1 VVTAKKH
8 AAAAWGG
15 GRYDA
20 VQSSPARAGSV
31 FSKPHRRQRGFLIW
45 DYFGYLG
52 RSGLRTTMQA
62 MVLQSLLLCRD
73 PGTVRVFRRALDDL
87 GIAVEVAAAAKSAL
101 ELLDR
106 NKFDAIIVDCD
117 DVAGGA
123 EVLAAVQQ
131 SPSNKRAIV
140 VAVIN
145 GATNMRAAFEMGA
158 HFALDKPVTL
168 ERAVRSLRAAHG
180 FMITEHRRYFRH
192 AVDTQAYLT
201 FGVVKRLAC
210 KITNISDGGMAVA
223 LSEQI
228 SPSWT
233 VEVRFELPGIP
244 QTLEVKGEF
253 AWSDGK
259 GIAGIRFI
267 YIPNESKRVLGKWLA
282 ERIEHVEAGPGK
294 GNGRHSL
301 AI

>member
-1 VVTAKKH
+1 
-8 AAAAWGG
+8 
-15 GRYDA
+15 
-20 VQSSPARAGSV
+20 
-31 FSKPHRRQRGFLIW
+31 
-45 DYFGYLG
+45 
-52 RSGLRTTMQA
+52 MQA

-73 PGTVRVFRRALDDL
+73 PGAVGAFRRALDDL
-87 GIAVEVAAAAKSAL
+87 GIAVEVAAAAEPAL

-123 EVLAAVQQ
+123 GVLTAVQQ

-140 VAVIN
+140 IAVIN

-223 LSEQI
+223 LREQI

-233 VEVRFELPGIP
+233 VEARF
-244 QTLEVKGEF
+244 
-253 AWSDGK
+253 DC
-259 GIAGIRFI
+259 
-267 YIPNESKRVLGKWLA
+267 LA
-282 ERIEHVEAGPGK
+282 SPRPWK
-294 GNGRHSL
+294 
-301 AI
+301 

>member
-1 VVTAKKH
+1 
-8 AAAAWGG
+8 
-15 GRYDA
+15 
-20 VQSSPARAGSV
+20 
-31 FSKPHRRQRGFLIW
+31 
-45 DYFGYLG
+45 
-52 RSGLRTTMQA
+52 MQA
-62 MVLQSLLLCRD
+62 MVLQSLLLFRD

-87 GIAVEVAAAAKSAL
+87 GIAVEVATTAESML
-101 ELLDR
+101 DLLDS
-106 NKFDAIIVDCD
+106 NKFDAIVVDCD
-117 DVAGGA
+117 DVAGGT
-123 EVLAAVQQ
+123 ELLTSVQQ

-140 VAVIN
+140 IAVIN
-145 GATNMRAAFEMGA
+145 GTTNMRAAFEMGA

-192 AVDTQAYLT
+192 AVDAQAYLT

-228 SPSWT
+228 SPSWV

-244 QTLEVKGEF
+244 HTLEVKGEF

-259 GIAGIRFI
+259 GIADIRFV
-267 YIPNESKRVLGKWLA
+267 YIPNESKKVLGKWLA
-282 ERIEHVEAGPGK
+282 ERIENVEAGPGK
-294 GNGRHSL
+294 GSGRHSL

>member
-1 VVTAKKH
+1 
-8 AAAAWGG
+8 
-15 GRYDA
+15 
-20 VQSSPARAGSV
+20 
-31 FSKPHRRQRGFLIW
+31 
-45 DYFGYLG
+45 
-52 RSGLRTTMQA
+52 MQA

-87 GIAVEVAAAAKSAL
+87 GIAVEVATTAESML

-123 EVLAAVQQ
+123 EVLTSVQQ

-140 VAVIN
+140 IAVIN
-145 GATNMRAAFEMGA
+145 GTTNMRAAFEMGA

-192 AVDTQAYLT
+192 AVDSQAYLT

-233 VEVRFELPGIP
+233 VEVRFELPGAP

-267 YIPNESKRVLGKWLA
+267 YIPNESKKVLGKWLA
-282 ERIEHVEAGPGK
+282 ERTEDVEAGPGK

>member
-1 VVTAKKH
+1 
-8 AAAAWGG
+8 
-15 GRYDA
+15 
-20 VQSSPARAGSV
+20 
-31 FSKPHRRQRGFLIW
+31 
-45 DYFGYLG
+45 
-52 RSGLRTTMQA
+52 MQA

-73 PGTVRVFRRALDDL
+73 PGAVRVFRRALDDL
-87 GIAVEVAAAAKSAL
+87 GIAVEVAAAAEPAL

-123 EVLAAVQQ
+123 GVLTAVQQ

-140 VAVIN
+140 IAVIN

-223 LSEQI
+223 LREQI

-233 VEVRFELPGIP
+233 VEARFELPGIP

-259 GIAGIRFI
+259 GIAGIRFV

-282 ERIEHVEAGPGK
+282 ERIEDVEAGRGPGK
-294 GNGRHSL
+294 GRHSL